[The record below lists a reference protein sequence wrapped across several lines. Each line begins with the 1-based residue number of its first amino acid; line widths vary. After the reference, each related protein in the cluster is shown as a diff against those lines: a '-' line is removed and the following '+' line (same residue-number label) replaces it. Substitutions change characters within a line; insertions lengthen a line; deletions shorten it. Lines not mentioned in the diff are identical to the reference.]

1 MRRAAAGHT
10 LGMDVSGHQG
20 SVDWA
25 AAWNAGA
32 RFAYTKATEGTGY
45 TNPTSRSSTTAPT
58 RGPGSKRAKDGATAS
73 SLLNAVGCCQTPPK
87 W

>member
-32 RFAYTKATEGTGY
+32 RFAYTKAGLAPHFQLE
-45 TNPTSRSSTTAPT
+45 RS
-58 RGPGSKRAKDGATAS
+58 
-73 SLLNAVGCCQTPPK
+73 VGK
-87 W
+87 LRRLYDRREK